1 MEKSGG
7 KILILSTLIVLL
19 TIAFSCLVVFILN
32 SKNNSNDKHLDNK
45 IQVVAWS
52 GEGTS
57 SSPYLIQS
65 KSDLQT
71 LSNLIYDGY
80 GFYNKYFKLTTDLDY
95 TGESFVPIGAKIENN
110 VYKGYYNFGGNFDG
124 GGHTISNI
132 TVKVT
137 SANFEQEKVGLNGW
151 ANRDIWDEHK
161 VPHIGLFAY
170 VGSYDNQYYA
180 NSYYLWDWGYGKYV
194 YSESSSV
201 TSTIKNIQVLNFTVN
216 NSVSGSF
223 IGGIAGRVDTNYS
236 DQSGTE
242 YDRSMSVEITACAV
256 DNFNVSQCGTNSY
269 VAGIVGAFESF
280 YSHYRYIKSIN
291 INNCIVKGFSSNGNH
306 KILTVLSPSYSVL
319 VAPNAIART
328 AYTSGADNCRFAYA
342 YVMRYCVTDN
352 MDYYTINNYLSNL
365 NATSLES
372 DLVNDSPIEYYTG
385 EDYELEDING
395 SVGYDGF
402 VVDYNN
408 LWHYPE
414 YLEWAYLK
422 QFVVDMSISVN
433 NSSYGYLTFSD
444 GNWDYTLEELIK
456 DGSLKLPKGSLSV
469 SGTILYIWKYYW
481 DIVVTPKSYDGYKFV
496 KWETTLTSAKAIFE
510 PLVEILTISFSGNN
524 NTSEWGQNVALNT
537 TYSVK
542 KGTILYISFK
552 QYAKGAGYYYACT
565 FTFTDSG
572 GTKRTIIYST
582 EPSSKYDGSTKWTET
597 HNTYYISQSTLG
609 TKNYTINTSQHN
621 INVVAKLKDY
631 KPSFL

>member
-1 MEKSGG
+1 MKKLGV
-7 KILILSTLIVLL
+7 KVLILSTLIVLL
-19 TIAFSCLVVFILN
+19 AIAFCCLVIFI
-32 SKNNSNDKHLDNK
+32 SNNKKDTNNNQLDNK

-80 GFYNKYFKLTTDLDY
+80 GFYGKYFKLTTDLDY
-95 TGESFVPIGAKIENN
+95 TGENFVPIGAKIENN
-110 VYKGYYNFGGNFDG
+110 VYKGYYNFGGNFNGD
-124 GGHTISNI
+124 GHTISNI
-132 TVKVT
+132 SVKVT
-137 SANFEQEKVGLNGW
+137 SASFEQEKVGLNGL

-170 VGSYDNQYYA
+170 VGSYDNHYYG
-180 NSYYLWDWGYGKYV
+180 NGYYLWDWAYGKYL
-194 YSESSSV
+194 YTESSNI

-216 NSVSGSF
+216 NSVPGSF

-236 DQSGTE
+236 DSSGTE

-256 DNFNVSQCGTNSY
+256 DNFKVSQCGTNSY
-269 VAGIVGAFESF
+269 VAGIMGAFETY
-280 YSHYRYIKSIN
+280 YSHYNYIKSIK
-291 INNCIVKGFSSNGNH
+291 INNCIVKGFSSTGNH
-306 KILTVLSPSYSVL
+306 KILTVLTPSYSVL
-319 VAPNAIART
+319 VTSNAITRT
-328 AYTSGADNCRFAYA
+328 SYTSGHDSCRFAYA
-342 YVMRYCVTDN
+342 YEMRYCVTDN
-352 MDYYTINNYLSNL
+352 MDYYTINNYLLDSH
-365 NATSLES
+365 ATSVES

-385 EDYELEDING
+385 DDYELEDINW

-402 VVDYNN
+402 VVEYNN
-408 LWHYPE
+408 LWYYPE

-444 GNWDYTLEELIK
+444 GKWDYTLEELVK
-456 DGSLKLPKGSLSV
+456 EGSLKLPKGSMSV
-469 SGTILYIWKYYW
+469 SGTTLNIWNYYW
-481 DIVVTPKSYDGYKFV
+481 NIVVTPKANNGYKFV
-496 KWETTLTSAKAIFE
+496 KWETTLSSAKAIFE
-510 PLVEILTISFSGNN
+510 PSVEILTISFSGND
-524 NTSEWGQNVALNT
+524 NTSEWSSNAALNT

-552 QYAKGAGYYYACT
+552 QYSKGAGYYYACT

-572 GTKRTIIYST
+572 GTKRSIIYST
-582 EPSSKYDGSTKWTET
+582 EPSSKYDGSSKWTET
-597 HNTYYISQSTLG
+597 HNSYYISKSTLG
-609 TKNYTINTSQHN
+609 TSNYTINKSQQG
-621 INVVAKLKDY
+621 INVVANLKNY